1 MKYVDIITLFLKYNP
16 DPSDAQIHNLAD
28 ALGVDVEE
36 LEAVA
41 YEMLSTELH
50 SVGILSD
57 VQDAYEGLVP
67 EDEMDIKEVLTN
79 DGYFGEND
87 VRREQRLINND
98 GAMFKD
104 FINNDDFS
112 DTV

>member
-41 YEMLSTELH
+41 YEMLSSELH
-50 SVGILSD
+50 DVGILSD
-57 VQDAYEGLVP
+57 VQDAYEGRIPDDMLDV
-67 EDEMDIKEVLTN
+67 KEALTN
-79 DGYFGEND
+79 DGYHGAKET
-87 VRREQRLINND
+87 RKEQRLLKND
-98 GAMFKD
+98 GAVFED
-104 FINNDDFS
+104 FFDGEDFS
-112 DTV
+112 DTI